1 MDLTGTALRGYELKA
16 QIGAGG
22 FGAVYRAYQPAVRRD
37 VAIKVILPIYA
48 NQADFIRDFESEVQ
62 LVARLEHPNIIPL
75 YDYWREPD
83 GAYFVMRWVR
93 GGSLRQALARQRWTP
108 AMTVR
113 LLDQIAAALDYAHR
127 NGIVHRDLK
136 PDNILL
142 DEDAN
147 AYLADFGIAKL
158 IADLQDEEAT
168 NVLVGSPAYAAPEQ
182 VLGEPVSIQTDIYS
196 LGIVLF
202 EMLSGRRPFEA
213 ESATDILIKHV
224 REVLPTLQGT
234 NLTADLD
241 GVIRRA
247 AAKKPHIRYP
257 DALALAVDFRRA
269 AAVAMGGESALTDA
283 PLPRTDATSQRPN
296 LSPPSLSEQT
306 TILESPERTL
316 ITPLGYE
323 EDGDSTRPATSRE
336 AEQTDMRTFVLL
348 TPTNPYKGLRAF
360 QEADA
365 SDFFGRDEVIT
376 ALTARLSDADAEG
389 RFLALVG
396 ASGSGKS
403 SLARAGLIPALRR
416 GVLPASER
424 WFYTDM
430 IPGSDPYNEL
440 ADALLRVAVN
450 PPPDL
455 PAALLEGDR
464 ALVEIVNAVLPDA
477 DSDLVILIDQFE
489 EVFTVCP
496 DELRRAAF
504 LRALQTAA
512 HDPASRLRIVITIR
526 ADFYDRPLQYP
537 LFGDLLRRTT
547 EIILPLHGEAL
558 AMAITA
564 PALRAGLTLES
575 GLTETILSSVQAQ
588 PGTLP
593 LMQYALTEL
602 FERRTGTRLT
612 LAAYQASGGVAGALA
627 RRADELYEALDQARR
642 ALAQSIFLRLVM
654 LGEGAEDTR
663 RRADR
668 AELTALSENPT
679 DIEAI
684 LDGYGTFRLLSFD
697 RDPATRAPTVEV
709 AHEALIREWGTL
721 RGWLDAGRDDV
732 RTQRRLIAAVDEWEA
747 KGDASYLAAGARL
760 EQFETWAQTTKL
772 GLTTRER
779 RFLEESQREQAE
791 HRARDAR
798 IARRVQN
805 FQRTAILLGGVVV
818 LAVIAIILAA
828 RQAAEATAQ
837 VALAAETLTPVP
849 QTLTPVQLTLVAG
862 ERLITEGRSTATAV
876 ALARAEQEAL
886 LAGLRLAGIAGDI
899 LRDPAGSPELAA
911 LLAVRSMQ
919 HAYSPQGDGVLVG
932 ALDQLFI
939 KAIATPHDGAVSS
952 LAFDADYISGGQD
965 GVVYIRQQERH
976 EALPNSEGVTD
987 IAVSGGA
994 APFLLVTANSG
1005 AVYLTHL
1012 AAVQPFIE
1020 LGRHEGAVLAAA
1032 ITTDG
1037 SLAAT
1042 GGVDGLI
1049 RLWDTE
1055 KQREIGT
1062 LEGDAFGILSLAFSP
1077 DGKTLLSGGVG
1088 GEIIVWE
1095 VATQTKHAVLRQFE
1109 NPILSLRM
1117 DTTGKRVL
1125 AASGNEAYLF
1135 RLADPLGGTVFS
1147 GHSDLV
1153 NVALFDPTE
1162 RAILTASAD
1171 KTIRLYDL
1179 ESGIE
1184 QRRLLGHSDAVLDI
1198 VVEGAEVFSAS
1209 ADGTIRT
1216 WEYTHPSALETAAAV
1231 ISVGGGVDETGILRP
1246 RFASGTTVWEW
1257 TGRAD
1262 RPPLSRDLSV
1272 PVVALSADGR
1282 YALSSEGDRLTM
1294 FDLGDLGETAPNVV
1308 QTFTLP
1314 SQAQIAS
1321 IAIGRRYLLVGS
1333 ADQSAFLWEIASG
1346 RLLVTLPDQGD
1357 WVSGV
1362 ALSSAENFLA
1372 TVTLSGM
1379 LRLYEVSPDSSDPLR
1394 PRFAIQ
1400 TESAALWAV
1409 ALSPDGKTTAV
1420 GDEAGRIRLYAAK
1433 DGLME
1438 REILAHPAQVNTL
1451 TFSGDSAFL
1460 ISGGADKTAAVFRL
1474 SDGRLIRR
1482 LSGHT
1487 EEILSVVTSPDGGH
1501 ILTGSRDR
1509 TARLWATTPEGAL
1522 REACQR
1528 LPRDFTAAERLAYGI
1543 PPQPT
1548 CEKR

>member
-1 MDLTGTALRGYELKA
+1 
-16 QIGAGG
+16 
-22 FGAVYRAYQPAVRRD
+22 
-37 VAIKVILPIYA
+37 
-48 NQADFIRDFESEVQ
+48 
-62 LVARLEHPNIIPL
+62 
-75 YDYWREPD
+75 
-83 GAYFVMRWVR
+83 
-93 GGSLRQALARQRWTP
+93 
-108 AMTVR
+108 MTVR

-627 RRADELYEALDQARR
+627 RR
-642 ALAQSIFLRLVM
+642 
-654 LGEGAEDTR
+654 
-663 RRADR
+663 
-668 AELTALSENPT
+668 
-679 DIEAI
+679 
-684 LDGYGTFRLLSFD
+684 
-697 RDPATRAPTVEV
+697 
-709 AHEALIREWGTL
+709 
-721 RGWLDAGRDDV
+721 
-732 RTQRRLIAAVDEWEA
+732 
-747 KGDASYLAAGARL
+747 
-760 EQFETWAQTTKL
+760 
-772 GLTTRER
+772 
-779 RFLEESQREQAE
+779 
-791 HRARDAR
+791 
-798 IARRVQN
+798 
-805 FQRTAILLGGVVV
+805 
-818 LAVIAIILAA
+818 
-828 RQAAEATAQ
+828 
-837 VALAAETLTPVP
+837 
-849 QTLTPVQLTLVAG
+849 
-862 ERLITEGRSTATAV
+862 
-876 ALARAEQEAL
+876 
-886 LAGLRLAGIAGDI
+886 
-899 LRDPAGSPELAA
+899 
-911 LLAVRSMQ
+911 
-919 HAYSPQGDGVLVG
+919 
-932 ALDQLFI
+932 
-939 KAIATPHDGAVSS
+939 
-952 LAFDADYISGGQD
+952 
-965 GVVYIRQQERH
+965 
-976 EALPNSEGVTD
+976 
-987 IAVSGGA
+987 
-994 APFLLVTANSG
+994 
-1005 AVYLTHL
+1005 
-1012 AAVQPFIE
+1012 
-1020 LGRHEGAVLAAA
+1020 
-1032 ITTDG
+1032 
-1037 SLAAT
+1037 
-1042 GGVDGLI
+1042 
-1049 RLWDTE
+1049 
-1055 KQREIGT
+1055 
-1062 LEGDAFGILSLAFSP
+1062 
-1077 DGKTLLSGGVG
+1077 
-1088 GEIIVWE
+1088 
-1095 VATQTKHAVLRQFE
+1095 
-1109 NPILSLRM
+1109 
-1117 DTTGKRVL
+1117 
-1125 AASGNEAYLF
+1125 
-1135 RLADPLGGTVFS
+1135 
-1147 GHSDLV
+1147 
-1153 NVALFDPTE
+1153 
-1162 RAILTASAD
+1162 
-1171 KTIRLYDL
+1171 
-1179 ESGIE
+1179 
-1184 QRRLLGHSDAVLDI
+1184 
-1198 VVEGAEVFSAS
+1198 
-1209 ADGTIRT
+1209 
-1216 WEYTHPSALETAAAV
+1216 
-1231 ISVGGGVDETGILRP
+1231 
-1246 RFASGTTVWEW
+1246 
-1257 TGRAD
+1257 
-1262 RPPLSRDLSV
+1262 
-1272 PVVALSADGR
+1272 
-1282 YALSSEGDRLTM
+1282 
-1294 FDLGDLGETAPNVV
+1294 
-1308 QTFTLP
+1308 
-1314 SQAQIAS
+1314 
-1321 IAIGRRYLLVGS
+1321 
-1333 ADQSAFLWEIASG
+1333 
-1346 RLLVTLPDQGD
+1346 
-1357 WVSGV
+1357 
-1362 ALSSAENFLA
+1362 
-1372 TVTLSGM
+1372 
-1379 LRLYEVSPDSSDPLR
+1379 
-1394 PRFAIQ
+1394 
-1400 TESAALWAV
+1400 
-1409 ALSPDGKTTAV
+1409 
-1420 GDEAGRIRLYAAK
+1420 
-1433 DGLME
+1433 
-1438 REILAHPAQVNTL
+1438 
-1451 TFSGDSAFL
+1451 
-1460 ISGGADKTAAVFRL
+1460 
-1474 SDGRLIRR
+1474 
-1482 LSGHT
+1482 
-1487 EEILSVVTSPDGGH
+1487 
-1501 ILTGSRDR
+1501 
-1509 TARLWATTPEGAL
+1509 
-1522 REACQR
+1522 
-1528 LPRDFTAAERLAYGI
+1528 
-1543 PPQPT
+1543 
-1548 CEKR
+1548 